1 MVLVDLC
8 YLIAAV
14 MFVIGLKGMTK
25 PRTAVRGNTIGS
37 LAMLLAVVATLL
49 HRDVV
54 SWTAVLIAIAVGSAV
69 GVAMAK
75 RVQMTSMPQLVAMFN
90 GLV

>member
-1 MVLVDLC
+1 MVFVDLC

-37 LAMLLAVVATLL
+37 LAMLLAVVAGIALVNRT
-49 HRDVV
+49 RTAPV
-54 SWTAVLIAIAVGSAV
+54 SPPRQAPVPVD
-69 GVAMAK
+69 
-75 RVQMTSMPQLVAMFN
+75 P
-90 GLV
+90 